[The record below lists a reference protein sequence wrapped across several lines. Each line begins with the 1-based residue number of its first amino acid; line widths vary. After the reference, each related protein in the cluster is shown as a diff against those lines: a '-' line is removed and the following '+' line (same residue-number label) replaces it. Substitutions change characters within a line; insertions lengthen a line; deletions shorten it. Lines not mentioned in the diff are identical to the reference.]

1 MNFLLTNLLNK
12 DLANI
17 LSNFLMKLT
26 LVEEVGWGA
35 NPTQDICARQRTDE
49 PSRGRVIFELLIL
62 I

>member
-1 MNFLLTNLLNK
+1 
-12 DLANI
+12 
-17 LSNFLMKLT
+17 MKLT